1 MANQG
6 ALQKRGVMCV
16 LDPMFYHTRDYATA
30 TCAQLMAQED
40 EGWTYLPSPLDP
52 TDPNSLYRIVVLD
65 DEFNKMGTL

>member
-1 MANQG
+1 MEFQG
-6 ALQKRGVMCV
+6 A
-16 LDPMFYHTRDYATA
+16 YHTRDYATA